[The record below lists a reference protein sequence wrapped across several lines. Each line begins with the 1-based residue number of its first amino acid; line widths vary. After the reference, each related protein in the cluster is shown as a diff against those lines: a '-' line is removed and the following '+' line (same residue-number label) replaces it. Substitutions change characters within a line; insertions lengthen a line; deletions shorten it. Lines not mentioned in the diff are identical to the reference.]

1 MTRRLLTVLA
11 VVALLATAACEKTT
25 HENIDKWPN
34 TQKGGG
40 KLKKAAASRSIDP
53 DLAAHAAVNL
63 ALSDRADINGEA
75 EVKRIMEGLPEAR
88 VQQVMAKLAPR
99 LWARAR
105 TEGDPMQVPG
115 SVQIRG
121 KDLLFDLRKYADAE
135 TRATIDG
142 YLSDWYT
149 TGFYEG
155 RATLGR
161 NLGVTVISTIG
172 ASAGARL
179 KEAANSVVAK
189 RDAKIGDELLLA
201 LAASG
206 NPEAV
211 RYVLDVASMD
221 RGDPTLANRALS
233 ALYRAFVEPGGLFT
247 AAPPASLAPTLDTL
261 IAIAENPANDNRT
274 VNDSVSLVRVVGMPG
289 CLAPLAKMAAS
300 PDLGRRYIGA
310 NNALKCGGPKAIVT
324 VVNALP
330 EGKYDREALY
340 GAVVAEIVRATP
352 RDETIAAVRELLGAR
367 SWVARWVAIEA
378 VAALGVKEDAAR
390 LRGLGG
396 DGAKLQ
402 GYWGDQSGKPAKER
416 KAEPTLGARAKEL
429 ADKLGA

>member
-1 MTRRLLTVLA
+1 
-11 VVALLATAACEKTT
+11 
-25 HENIDKWPN
+25 
-34 TQKGGG
+34 
-40 KLKKAAASRSIDP
+40 
-53 DLAAHAAVNL
+53 
-63 ALSDRADINGEA
+63 
-75 EVKRIMEGLPEAR
+75 
-88 VQQVMAKLAPR
+88 
-99 LWARAR
+99 
-105 TEGDPMQVPG
+105 
-115 SVQIRG
+115 
-121 KDLLFDLRKYADAE
+121 
-135 TRATIDG
+135 
-142 YLSDWYT
+142 
-149 TGFYEG
+149 
-155 RATLGR
+155 
-161 NLGVTVISTIG
+161 
-172 ASAGARL
+172 
-179 KEAANSVVAK
+179 
-189 RDAKIGDELLLA
+189 
-201 LAASG
+201 
-206 NPEAV
+206 
-211 RYVLDVASMD
+211 
-221 RGDPTLANRALS
+221 
-233 ALYRAFVEPGGLFT
+233 
-247 AAPPASLAPTLDTL
+247 
-261 IAIAENPANDNRT
+261 
-274 VNDSVSLVRVVGMPG
+274 
-289 CLAPLAKMAAS
+289 AS